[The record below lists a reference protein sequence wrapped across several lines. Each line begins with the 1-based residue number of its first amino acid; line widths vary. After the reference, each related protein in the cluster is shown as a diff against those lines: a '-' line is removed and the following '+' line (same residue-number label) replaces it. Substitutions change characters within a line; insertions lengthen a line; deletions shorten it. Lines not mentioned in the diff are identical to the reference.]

1 MKSQKR
7 QSRSAEELETFSAA
21 RDELNLAEF
30 PIASISDRFL
40 DGTKTVVIN
49 DEVWDRDKK
58 KYLPRKLTISGS
70 DRYGLPGAK
79 DDDVLL
85 GCVQLSSIQGFAD
98 RKLEFSRYELLK
110 LLRMT
115 QDSKN
120 YSRLSKS
127 LRRWKGTTI
136 YSDRTFYDHAAK
148 SWVNRDFGIF
158 DNLYLYER
166 ERHAEAETRSWLVWN
181 EVIFNSFQ
189 AGYLKPLDW
198 DLYCR
203 LKSPVA
209 KRLYRFLDK
218 RFYHGDKLEIDLHD
232 LAFRKLRLSEGY
244 NTAQIKRVLLKGID
258 ELETLWELRS
268 DKPEQRFR
276 KLSAGKWEAVFVKRR
291 KAKPK
296 QKAPVDEKKQILIN
310 DLLQRGVSP
319 VMASQLATGYS
330 QQRIQTMLDLHDWH
344 NARRQERGAG
354 FIVAGIRSEQP
365 YSLPKGFKATQ
376 KPPGKSRNRS
386 AREKRSKEVEKAEQK
401 KKSRLTPFMAFWGG
415 LDSHARLEF
424 EKTALGSSDPVKLRW
439 YEDAKG
445 EGRQTAEFFLMA
457 ILNDH
462 FEATT
467 QRGKRQ

>member
-1 MKSQKR
+1 MG
-7 QSRSAEELETFSAA
+7 

-40 DGTKTVVIN
+40 DGTKTVVLN
-49 DEVWDRDKK
+49 DEVWDRDQK

-70 DRYGLPGAK
+70 DRYGLPSAK

-85 GCVQLSSIQGFAD
+85 ACVQLSSTQGFGE

-110 LLRMT
+110 LLRLS

-120 YSRLSKS
+120 YSRLAKS

-148 SWVNRDFGIF
+148 SWINRDFGIF
-158 DNLYLYER
+158 DNLYLYEK
-166 ERHAEAETRSWLVWN
+166 ERQAEADSRSWLVWN

-198 DLYCR
+198 NLYCR

-218 RFYHGDKLEIDLHD
+218 RFYHGNKLEIDLHD
-232 LAFRKLRLSEGY
+232 LAFRKLRLSESY
-244 NTAQIKRVLLKGID
+244 NTAQIKRVLLKGIE
-258 ELETLWELRS
+258 ELETLWDLRS
-268 DKPEQRFR
+268 DQPERRFR

-291 KAKPK
+291 KKSTTK
-296 QKAPVDEKKQILIN
+296 TSPVGGKNQALVEN
-310 DLLQRGVSP
+310 LLKRGVSP
-319 VMASQLATGYS
+319 AVATQLASRYPAD
-330 QQRIQTMLDLHDWH
+330 RIKTMMELHDWH

-354 FIVAGIRSEQP
+354 FIVAGIRSEEP

-376 KPPGKSRNRS
+376 KPPEKSRNRPT
-386 AREKRSKEVEKAEQK
+386 REKRPKEVEKAGQEE
-401 KKSRLTPFMAFWGG
+401 KSRLTPFMAFWEG

-424 EKTALGSSDPVKLRW
+424 EQAALGSSDSVKLRW

-457 ILNDH
+457 ILDDH
-462 FEATT
+462 FEKSRH
-467 QRGKRQ
+467 QRPNQLPTSHSETEINNRPE

>member
-1 MKSQKR
+1 MG
-7 QSRSAEELETFSAA
+7 

-40 DGTKTVVIN
+40 DGTKTVVLN
-49 DEVWDRDKK
+49 DEVWDRDQK

-70 DRYGLPGAK
+70 DRYGLPSAK

-85 GCVQLSSIQGFAD
+85 ACVQLSSTQGFGE

-110 LLRMT
+110 LLRLS

-120 YSRLSKS
+120 YSRLAKS

-148 SWVNRDFGIF
+148 SWINRDFGIF
-158 DNLYLYER
+158 DNLYLYEK
-166 ERHAEAETRSWLVWN
+166 ERQAEADSRSWLVWN

-218 RFYHGDKLEIDLHD
+218 RFYHGNKLEIDLHD
-232 LAFRKLRLSEGY
+232 LAFRKLRLSESY
-244 NTAQIKRVLLKGID
+244 NTAQIKRVLLKGIE
-258 ELETLWELRS
+258 ELETLWDLRS
-268 DKPEQRFR
+268 DQPERRFR

-291 KAKPK
+291 KKSTTK
-296 QKAPVDEKKQILIN
+296 TSPVGGKNQALVEN
-310 DLLQRGVSP
+310 LLKRGVSP
-319 VMASQLATGYS
+319 AVATQLASRYPAD
-330 QQRIQTMLDLHDWH
+330 RIKTMMELHDWH

-354 FIVAGIRSEQP
+354 FIVAGIRSEEP
-365 YSLPKGFKATQ
+365 YSLPKGFKLPQ
-376 KPPGKSRNRS
+376 KPVANSRIRP
-386 AREKRSKEVEKAEQK
+386 AREKRPKEVEKAGQEE
-401 KKSRLTPFMAFWGG
+401 KSRLTPFMAFWDG
-415 LDSHARLEF
+415 LDSQARLEF
-424 EKTALGSSDPVKLRW
+424 EQAALGSSDSVKLRW

-462 FEATT
+462 FQATT